1 MTRHRKSDGRY
12 ELLLHFRRYS
22 SSSVVASL
30 RRTHE
35 VRTERIRPIDEQF
48 PYWFDG
54 VDEVMAGLQSIR
66 SKTACNELKTLLGRV
81 EDEVLRSIEA
91 ILRDAEQTLNDSS
104 RVLMEIEV
112 LLMEWALDPSRIERR
127 GKATEHERHST
138 YGFGKVLQRVKQK
151 LKVDDGLDMPERKE
165 YDIHSQAL
173 HPSPGTADRLLDTF
187 EHQTS
192 EVVAHVGRI
201 FRRTLDAVRTSGSPE
216 EIAEEEILFPGEA
229 WERLY
234 RVFIIQRDYYLAA
247 MLASRGMR
255 MMPRQPHPKGT
266 QRVVLVD
273 SGYSKGASFFKQ
285 ITETS

>member
-173 HPSPGTADRLLDTF
+173 HPSPATDSWTHSSIRHRRWSRMLDVSSV
-187 EHQTS
+187 EHL
-192 EVVAHVGRI
+192 
-201 FRRTLDAVRTSGSPE
+201 TLCVPPDLRKRSQRKRSFSLERHGS
-216 EIAEEEILFPGEA
+216 
-229 WERLY
+229 
-234 RVFIIQRDYYLAA
+234 VFIGCSLSSEITI
-247 MLASRGMR
+247 S
-255 MMPRQPHPKGT
+255 QPCW
-266 QRVVLVD
+266 RREECV
-273 SGYSKGASFFKQ
+273 
-285 ITETS
+285 